1 MNDQSMTISI
11 IVIPSVIHQGNDT
24 RAPNVTFIPVCAQ
37 RQAPSEAPLLVLPGP
52 LPRGLITNQLFF
64 AAACEPKSNVLF
76 DQK

>member
-24 RAPNVTFIPVCAQ
+24 RAPNVTFIPFCAQ
-37 RQAPSEAPLLVLPGP
+37 RQAQNEHPLLLSP
-52 LPRGLITNQLFF
+52 LPKGLITNQLLF
-64 AAACEPKSNVLF
+64 APACEWKSNVLF